1 MKPNDKRT
9 YILIE
14 MVILVDWEN
23 LSGENVI
30 LVTAQT
36 KPTFAVNP
44 PKKYGIWRELV
55 YLLNFQMEGQELER
69 L

>member
-44 PKKYGIWRELV
+44 PKKYGI
-55 YLLNFQMEGQELER
+55 
-69 L
+69 